1 MNKKE
6 AILALLD
13 GKVLVDHGGS
23 EISFDEQACKPF
35 GFSVIEGAKK
45 EPLNDQWAYI
55 EGYKIK
61 EEWYKNIPECGV
73 LCWVWDKNRR
83 NRIGLISDY
92 NSSKEYPFYTCGTYW
107 KNAAPLTKEEA
118 LKRVS

>member
-73 LCWVWDKNRR
+73 LCWVWDKNRS
-83 NRIGLISDY
+83 NRVSIVDSYISS
-92 NSSKEYPFYTCGTYW
+92 NEYHFYSGTAFW
-107 KNAAPLTKEEA
+107 KNAVPLTKEEA
-118 LKRVS
+118 LGMVL